1 MRNTILVALLIA
13 LVTVVGC
20 KEKASQPAENAMN
33 STDTQSMEK
42 PKKEMQGSSEAMAD
56 PAASAEAPASGDSA
70 DAPAGGEVAEAPASG
85 EGAGTA
91 Q

>member
-13 LVTVVGC
+13 LATVVGC
-20 KEKASQPAENAMN
+20 KEKETKPAENTMN
-33 STDTQSMEK
+33 SMEQ
-42 PKKEMQGSSEAMAD
+42 PKENMQQAPETSQE
-56 PAASAEAPASGDSA
+56 PAAANEAPAT
-70 DAPAGGEVAEAPASG
+70 G